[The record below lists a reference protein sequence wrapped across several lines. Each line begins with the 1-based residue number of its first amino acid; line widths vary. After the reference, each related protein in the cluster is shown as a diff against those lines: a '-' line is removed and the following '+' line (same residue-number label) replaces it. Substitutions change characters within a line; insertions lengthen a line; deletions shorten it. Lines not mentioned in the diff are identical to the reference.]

1 MRIGLAYNQRPDD
14 VTWRGGGDGRVSS
27 REPSEPADAFVE
39 WDDPET
45 IEAVGNALGIFGD
58 VVPLE
63 AVDDFPTR
71 LRDARV
77 DFLFNMAEGVSGPSR
92 ESHVP
97 AIAEF
102 FGIPYLG
109 SDPLTLALAL
119 HKGRAKETFVQRGV
133 PTPGFLL
140 IETEADVAS
149 LNGAMRYPLF
159 LKPVW
164 EGSSKGIGEA
174 NHAPTLEVARE
185 RSRELLATYRQPV
198 LAESYLPGDEFTAAI
213 LGNGSD
219 AEVLPLIR
227 YRFGALPDGAL
238 PIMGYEAK
246 WLWDQPDSSLD
257 VLECPAQ
264 VPDGL
269 ADRIR
274 ATALAAYH
282 ALGCRDWS
290 RVDLRLDADGLPYVL
305 EVNPL
310 PGVMP
315 DPGAHSCF
323 PCAASVAGMSYDELI
338 QAVTRIAWRRATGK
352 ELPAPTLA
360 GASR

>member
-14 VTWRGGGDGRVSS
+14 ATWRSGGGGHVTSG
-27 REPSEPADAFVE
+27 EPSEPADAYVE

-45 IEAVGNALGIFGD
+45 IAAVGNALSLFGD
-58 VVPLE
+58 VVLLE
-63 AVDDFPTR
+63 AVDDFPMR

-119 HKGRAKETFVQRGV
+119 HKGRAKDAFALRGV
-133 PTPGFLL
+133 PTPPFVL
-140 IETEADVAS
+140 IETEADVAN

-174 NHAPTLEVARE
+174 NHAPTLEDARE
-185 RSRELLATYRQPV
+185 RARYLLAAYRQPV

-213 LGNGSD
+213 LGNGPD
-219 AEVLPLIR
+219 AAALPLIR
-227 YRFGALPDGAL
+227 YQFGALPGGAL

-264 VPDGL
+264 IPDEL
-269 ADRIR
+269 AARIR

-282 ALGCRDWS
+282 ALGCHDWS
-290 RVDLRLDADGLPYVL
+290 RVDLRLDTDGTPHVL

-315 DPGAHSCF
+315 DPDAHSCF
-323 PCAASVAGMSYDELI
+323 PCAATTAGMSYDELI
-338 QAVTRIAWRRATGK
+338 QAVTRIAWRRTTGQELRAAT
-352 ELPAPTLA
+352 AS
-360 GASR
+360 GASS

>member
-14 VTWRGGGDGRVSS
+14 ATWRGGGDGHVSAS
-27 REPSEPADAFVE
+27 ESSEPVDEYVE

-45 IEAVGNALGIFGD
+45 IAAVAGALRLFGEVVMLEAVG
-58 VVPLE
+58 
-63 AVDDFPTR
+63 DFPLR

-77 DFLFNMAEGVSGPSR
+77 DFLFNMAEGASGPNR

-102 FGIPYLG
+102 YEVPYLG

-133 PTPGFLL
+133 RTPPFVL

-149 LNGAMRYPLF
+149 LNGAMSYPLF

-174 NHAPTLEVARE
+174 SHAPTLEVARE

-198 LAESYLPGDEFTAAI
+198 LAESYLAGDEFTAAI
-213 LGNGSD
+213 LGNGPD

-246 WLWDQPDSSLD
+246 WLWDQPDSDLD

-264 VPDGL
+264 VPDDL
-269 ADRIR
+269 AEQIR
-274 ATALAAYH
+274 SAALAAYH

-290 RVDLRLDADGLPYVL
+290 RVDLRLDADGTPYVL

-323 PCAASVAGMSYDELI
+323 PCAAAEAGMSYDELI
-338 QAVTRIAWRRATGK
+338 QAAARIAWRRATGE
-352 ELPAPTLA
+352 ELPAPTPS
-360 GASR
+360 GAAH

>member
-27 REPSEPADAFVE
+27 SEPSEPADAYVE

-45 IEAVGNALGIFGD
+45 IAAVGNALRVFGD
-58 VVPLE
+58 VIMLE
-63 AVDDFPTR
+63 AVGDFPTR

-77 DFLFNMAEGVSGPSR
+77 DFLFNMAEGVSGPNR

-102 FGIPYLG
+102 FDIPYLG

-133 PTPGFLL
+133 PTPPSVL
-140 IETEADVAS
+140 IETEADVAN

-174 NHAPTLEVARE
+174 NHAPTLEEARE
-185 RSRELLATYRQPV
+185 RSRHLLATYRQPV
-198 LAESYLPGDEFTAAI
+198 LAESYLPGDELTAAI
-213 LGNGSD
+213 LGNGAD

-246 WLWDQPDSSLD
+246 WLWDQPDTDLE

-264 VPDGL
+264 IP
-269 ADRIR
+269 ADLEERVR
-274 ATALAAYH
+274 TAALGAYH

-290 RVDLRLDADGLPYVL
+290 RVDLRLDTDGTPHVL

-315 DPGAHSCF
+315 DPDAHSCF

-338 QAVTRIAWRRATGK
+338 QAVTRIAWRRATGE
-352 ELPAPTLA
+352 ELQTATLS

>member
-14 VTWRGGGDGRVSS
+14 VTWRSGGGDRVSPS
-27 REPSEPADAFVE
+27 ESSEPADAFVE

-45 IEAVGNALGIFGD
+45 IAAVAGALRAFGEVVMLEAVG
-58 VVPLE
+58 
-63 AVDDFPTR
+63 DFPTR
-71 LRDARV
+71 LHDAQV
-77 DFLFNMAEGVSGPSR
+77 DFLFNMAEGVSGPNR

-102 FGIPYLG
+102 LDIPYLG

-119 HKGRAKETFVQRGV
+119 HKGRAKDTFVQRGV
-133 PTPGFLL
+133 PTPSSLL
-140 IETEADVAS
+140 IETEADVEN
-149 LNGAMRYPLF
+149 LNGVLRYPLF

-174 NHAPTLEVARE
+174 NHAPTLEDARE
-185 RSRELLATYRQPV
+185 RSRHLLATYRQPV
-198 LAESYLPGDEFTAAI
+198 LAESYLAGDEFTAAI
-213 LGNGSD
+213 LGNGPD
-219 AEVLPLIR
+219 AEVLPLVR

-246 WLWDQPDSSLD
+246 WLWDQPDTELE

-264 VPDGL
+264 IPADL
-269 ADRIR
+269 AERIR
-274 ATALAAYH
+274 TTALAAYH

-290 RVDLRLDADGLPYVL
+290 RVDLRLDEEGTPLVL

-315 DPGAHSCF
+315 DPDAHSCF

-338 QAVTRIAWRRATGK
+338 RTVTRIAWRRATGR
-352 ELPAPTLA
+352 ELPTLTRT
-360 GASR
+360 GASH